1 MVQIY
6 NLDINQAEQICFFKL
21 TWGDGMQLTAQMP
34 YPEELIKIYQRWQQA
49 YYNYYRALPKID
61 EAAEPVDA
69 LSSLRGRTVAMGQVS
84 IDQTN
89 LRRQLTQAEV
99 RLMENFDSWL
109 GRHELRSIRGQLNQR
124 SERTQSEVTL
134 YITCAEIALRRLP
147 WETWELTQGFVQGAK
162 IRIARQPANIPV
174 AANPPKKQ
182 RRKARALVII
192 GDDTGLD
199 FRKDLKAMERLNKLV
214 APTVVGWKTDQD
226 SNNLKDRDK
235 LITKVRGEI
244 RDPDGWDML
253 LFFGHSNEAADLGGE
268 IAIAPK
274 TTISIRDLESD
285 LTEAKRNGLQFALFN
300 SCKGLDIA
308 DRLVS
313 LGLNQVVIMREPIHN
328 QVAQYFLLQFLQRLA
343 EYDDVHTALQKTTKE
358 LKFDKAM
365 AYPSTYLVPS
375 LFSHPGA
382 ELFQLHPVGWKGK
395 LAQLWPSRRQGM
407 ALAAIAALSLL
418 PPVRDSLM
426 AGRLWTQA
434 ITRHVTTRPLQAE
447 VSPPVLLVH
456 VDDASITDQSYEGDA
471 DRINRDY
478 LARLLDRLVTLD
490 VTVLGVDY
498 ILDQKQEDNDAR
510 LAQSVQKA
518 VQEEMWIVFASELKN
533 GQELGPQAPVFNP
546 YWSMQGYVNAPPWYL
561 EALQTT
567 QYCDTRCP
575 FSYLLASTYAA
586 IHSTSNLNLNL
597 SLTRTSELHKDLFNS
612 IARTNDDRFLKN
624 LFRYRL
630 PLITSLSRWI
640 YQRWFH
646 PILDF
651 SIPLEH
657 VFVRISAQE
666 LLNRDITAL
675 RTQYNWKKQVV
686 LIGASD
692 YYRATPDRWLD
703 YVPNPPAI
711 QFWRDRV
718 QDPNN
723 NFTGAEGHAYTIHH
737 FLNRHIVTPVPHL
750 WMALVGMGVG
760 ASSARFLQQHK
771 TLRQHRWIALVM
783 FSIGYGLFG
792 LVIYGLASIVLPW
805 LLPTSAVWVYHIP
818 SLKSSN
824 QERKS

>member
-1 MVQIY
+1 
-6 NLDINQAEQICFFKL
+6 
-21 TWGDGMQLTAQMP
+21 MQRTAQVP
-34 YPEELIKIYQRWQQA
+34 YPAELIRVYQRWQQA
-49 YYNYYRALPKID
+49 YYNYYRVLPKID

-69 LSSLRGRTVAMGQVS
+69 SSALRGRTVAMGQVS
-84 IDQTN
+84 VDQTN
-89 LRRQLTQAEV
+89 LRRQLAQTEV

-109 GRHELRSIRGQLNQR
+109 GGHELRGIRGQLNQR
-124 SERTQSEVTL
+124 SEGTQSEVTL
-134 YITCAEIALRRLP
+134 YITCAEIVLQRLP

-226 SNNLKDRDK
+226 SNNLKERDK

-343 EYDDVHTALQKTTKE
+343 EYDDVHTALQKTTRE

-365 AYPSTYLVPS
+365 AYPSAYLVPS
-375 LFSHPGA
+375 LFSHRGA
-382 ELFQLHPVGWKGK
+382 ELFQLQPVGWKGK
-395 LAQLWPSRRQGM
+395 LAQLWPSQRQGM
-407 ALAAIAALSLL
+407 ALAAISALSLL

-434 ITRHVTTRPLQAE
+434 VARHVTTRPLQAE

-456 VDDASITDQSYEGDA
+456 VDEKSIAEGIPDGEASP
-471 DRINRDY
+471 INRAY
-478 LARLLDRLVTLD
+478 LAQLLDRVVELDSQVIGIDYLLDRQQEQNNPQLVSSIKNAVDQGSWL
-490 VTVLGVDY
+490 VL
-498 ILDQKQEDNDAR
+498 
-510 LAQSVQKA
+510 
-518 VQEEMWIVFASELKN
+518 ASELKDS
-533 GQELGPQAPVFNP
+533 QENGPQIELFNP
-546 YWSMQGYVNAPPWYL
+546 DWAMQGYINAPPWYL
-561 EALQTT
+561 KALRIGR
-567 QYCDTRCP
+567 YCDGRCP
-575 FSYLLASTYAA
+575 FSYLLTM
-586 IHSTSNLNLNL
+586 TQVTLN
-597 SLTRTSELHKDLFNS
+597 SSFRDKVVPSSK
-612 IARTNDDRFLKN
+612 RTNDLRQE
-624 LFRYRL
+624 LFSTISEESNDPLLRELYHYRL
-630 PLITSLSRWI
+630 SPMVSLSRWI
-640 YQRWFH
+640 EQRWLH

-651 SIPLEH
+651 SIPPNHTYE
-657 VFVRISAQE
+657 RIPAHE
-666 LLNRDITAL
+666 LLDKNIETL
-675 RTQYNWKKQVV
+675 RGQYDWQNKVV
-686 LIGASD
+686 LIGAGGYDESGIGNQQ
-692 YYRATPDRWLD
+692 D
-703 YVPNPPAI
+703 YVNNPPAI
-711 QFWRDRV
+711 QFWRTQVHDLNSR
-718 QDPNN
+718 
-723 NFTGAEGHAYTIHH
+723 FTGVEGHAYTIHH
-737 FLNRHIVTPVPHL
+737 FLNRHWLTPIPTL
-750 WMALVGMGVG
+750 WMVGIGTVLGAGSAL
-760 ASSARFLQQHK
+760 ALQQDK
-771 TLRQHRWIALVM
+771 RLRKHRWQGLLG
-783 FSIGYGLFG
+783 FSIGYGLVG
-792 LVIYGLASIVLPW
+792 LVTYGATSVVLPW
-805 LLPTSAVWVYHIP
+805 LLPTAAVWVYHIP
-818 SLKSSN
+818 VLTRSN
-824 QERKS
+824 QEMKLL